1 MPGEIELSVIIPTHG
16 RPAKVA
22 ACVGAL
28 ARQAG
33 APGCEVLVGCDGP
46 DPAAEAAAGAAWGE
60 HGGRAERMR
69 VVHCRKQGQAGVRNE
84 LLPLARG
91 RTLVFLNDDMVP
103 GPGHLA
109 AHARAQAQAANAPAL
124 VIGACPWRVPARD
137 SLFSRLVRETSMVF
151 FFDVMEQ
158 ETDAARDWGFRHAW
172 LLNLSAPAALVREV
186 GGFTVFP
193 STYGY
198 EDDELAYRLHQ
209 RFGTRVL
216 YCPAARAD
224 HDHPITPDEYL
235 AREYKLGYAAH
246 GFARTTPACAGAL
259 FGRDVLSPGEIDYC
273 RAFTARE
280 LAQARR
286 LHPEFLRLGEAEPE
300 VIDGPSGAMLR
311 RVLYQW
317 HLPLK
322 RWCWRAGLL
331 DAAQGRE
338 MQPEAAL
345 SRLCERPNY
354 T

>member
-1 MPGEIELSVIIPTHG
+1 MRGEVELSVIIPTHG

-22 ACVGAL
+22 ACVAAL
-28 ARQAG
+28 ARQVG
-33 APGCEVLVGCDGP
+33 APALEVLVGCDGP
-46 DPAAEAAAGAAWGE
+46 DEAAEGASREAWHAAGGKPDAL
-60 HGGRAERMR
+60 R

-109 AHARAQAQAANAPAL
+109 AHARAQAEAANAPAL
-124 VIGACPWRVPARD
+124 VIGACPWRVTRPD

-158 ETDAARDWGFRHAW
+158 ETDLGRDWGFRHAW
-172 LLNLSAPAALVREV
+172 LLNLSVPAALVREV

-198 EDDELAYRLHQ
+198 EDDELAFRLQ
-209 RFGTRVL
+209 KGFGTRVL
-216 YCPAARAD
+216 YRPAARAE
-224 HDHPITPDEYL
+224 HDHAMTPGEYL
-235 AREYKLGYAAH
+235 SREYKLGYAAA
-246 GFARTTPACAGAL
+246 GFARTTPECAGAL
-259 FGRDVLSPGEIDYC
+259 FGRDVLAAGEIAYC
-273 RAFTARE
+273 REFTGRE
-280 LAQARR
+280 LPLARR
-286 LHPEFLRLGEAEPE
+286 LHPEFLRLAEAGPE

-311 RVLYQW
+311 RTLYQW

-331 DAAQGRE
+331 EAAEGRA
-338 MQPEAAL
+338 MHPEAAL
-345 SRLCERPNY
+345 SRLC
-354 T
+354 